1 MREPHPS
8 ARTYRVISEAL
19 NRILRP
25 VVRMLL
31 RNGVTYQA
39 FAETV
44 KMVYVQV
51 AAEEFRIP
59 GRKQSD
65 SRISVIT
72 GLSRKEVKRVAAL
85 QPSSEAESY
94 VRYNRASRVIFG
106 WTQDPA
112 YLDAAG
118 APALL
123 ALEGAGPDFIGLVR
137 RYSGDAPPRAVLD
150 ELERVGAVERQD
162 DGRLRLMTRAYIPHT
177 DDADKIGVM
186 GIVVGDLLDTVD
198 HNISARPGEAFF
210 QRSVSNPNMPEGALV
225 GFRATSREQAQQLL
239 EALDRW
245 LSEHEMPREGG
256 AGKPRRMGVG
266 IYYFEDR

>member
-1 MREPHPS
+1 MTHTHPS

-31 RNGVTYQA
+31 RNGVTFQA
-39 FAETV
+39 FTETV

-85 QPSSEAESY
+85 QPASESESY
-94 VRYNRASRVIFG
+94 VRYNRASRVISG
-106 WTQDPA
+106 WTQDPQ
-112 YLDAAG
+112 YLAGDG
-118 APALL
+118 APRELEM
-123 ALEGAGPDFIGLVR
+123 EGADGGSFVELVR

-150 ELERVGAVERQD
+150 ELERVGAVVRGEG
-162 DGRLRLMTRAYIPHT
+162 GRLRLVTRAYIPHT

-186 GIVVGDLLDTVD
+186 GIVVGDLLATVD
-198 HNISARPGEAFF
+198 HNIGAGEPFF
-210 QRSVSNPNMPEGALV
+210 QRSVSNHAMPESALPA
-225 GFRATSREQAQQLL
+225 FRAVSGEQAQRLL
-239 EALDRW
+239 EVLDRW
-245 LSEHEMPREGG
+245 MSEHEMPREGG
-256 AGKPRRMGVG
+256 AGQPRRIGMG
-266 IYYFEDR
+266 IYYFED